1 MVIAKYIGDL
11 LFDYE
16 CVVIPGLGG
25 FIINDKPATVNYS
38 THYFKPPFREV
49 MFNPYLRTNDGL
61 LVNYIAKEEN
71 LTYQD
76 AKKKMDAF
84 AIACQNALD
93 SGKQIRFDKV
103 GTIRK
108 DGNGKVVFSQDT
120 TINYNPNSFGLS
132 PFISPA
138 VNKISDEERIKEAI
152 KKVKNSSNDKAAA
165 PARQKTEKRKDKTP
179 SDLKA
184 KPKNADGK
192 VLVARRR
199 SPYRSQFYFI
209 LLLLLGMLA
218 GWGVMNKQIVNHYYT
233 QYGSKIPVFYNNAG
247 SYISNNVEILPIKDL
262 SNSASGL
269 WLVKLFSKD
278 DSEAKTASLANDDLT
293 FKDSAKELT
302 AETSNETTKPEAP
315 VEKVE
320 AEKQNATIGAPPGEI
335 NVEEQVTEAS
345 GNEIVEEPPAEETN
359 MEAEPALETE
369 KTAEPVEQAE
379 VTSADN
385 SNNPALESSSPHYSF
400 FIIAGS
406 FKNHSNAVKFIKQLQ
421 SKGFVAI
428 IAGTNSYGMTRV
440 AYAGFNTM
448 AEAAQQLSRIRQ
460 HENPSA
466 WILKK

>member
-25 FIINDKPATVNYS
+25 FIINDKPATVNYN

-120 TINYNPNSFGLS
+120 SVNYNPNSFGLS

-165 PARQKTEKRKDKTP
+165 PARQKTEKRTDKTP
-179 SDLKA
+179 SDLKT

-192 VLVARRR
+192 ILVARRR

-247 SYISNNVEILPIKDL
+247 SYISNNVEILPIKEL
-262 SNSASGL
+262 SKSASGL

-278 DSEAKTASLANDDLT
+278 ETETKTASLANDDLT
-293 FKDSAKELT
+293 FKDSSKELT
-302 AETSNETTKPEAP
+302 AETGNETTKPEAP

-320 AEKQNATIGAPPGEI
+320 AEKQDATITTPPGKI
-335 NVEEQVTEAS
+335 NMDKQVTEES

-359 MEAEPALETE
+359 MEAESVAEAENTE
-369 KTAEPVEQAE
+369 PTAAQAKTSP
-379 VTSADN
+379 ADN
-385 SNNPALESSSPHYSF
+385 HNDPVVESSPHYSY

-406 FKNHSNAVKFIKQLQ
+406 FKNHNNAVKFIKQLQ
-421 SKGFVAI
+421 AKGFVAI

-448 AEAAQQLSRIRQ
+448 AEATQQLSRIRQ